1 MTVDAHERAES
12 TELEPASEELLVGG
26 VAGVAAVEATDVA
39 GPPWDPRDSNGLAC
53 SDLSEERF
61 PGGSNIAAPYRR
73 AVLGLASPRA
83 ATQAEEFVFAL
94 FTHSFPDHARV
105 LARVEVGDIQAAS
118 GVKAQV
124 GGVTGVEFRFAGIEP
139 EHAHTQIEVV
149 VLELVPNIVAGRGV
163 CRVVEGDGQRAFHSL
178 IAECLVVFDSGF
190 GADQQA
196 FGANFCVRFS
206 QG

>member
-1 MTVDAHERAES
+1 M
-12 TELEPASEELLVGG
+12 
-26 VAGVAAVEATDVA
+26 
-39 GPPWDPRDSNGLAC
+39 AC
-53 SDLSEERF
+53 SDLSEERL

-118 GVKAQV
+118 GVEAQV

-190 GADQQA
+190 GADQEA
-196 FGANFCVRFS
+196 LCANFCVRFS